1 MCPAEHGPCEDPQT
15 AFNHQL
21 QLATHRLIGVVRSSV
36 SELLWYTWTLE
47 SWLECAETL
56 TGLSSRGSV
65 PARVYPLIAYWYYL
79 LRRAERVTRREIILC
94 LSDAPQPLPGFDSSP
109 HAGAGCARPARGSAH
124 TERPVHGGHA
134 RAGRGRCGAEAG
146 ARRAVPDRTRASY
159 GQGVRRRCARSAV
172 GPGWC
177 EYRFFSSYLNTVEA
191 YVVKSVRA
199 RSPRARPRRR
209 RPATGTAAGRPAETP
224 KHGDPSAGR
233 YSVLRFIAVRAHLT
247 LGVKRTSPESSHTLL
262 DPRPKI

>member
-56 TGLSSRGSV
+56 TGLSTRGSV

-94 LSDAPQPLPGFDSSP
+94 LSDAPHRCPGLIRRWVRAPGAARHVVHTDTGRR
-109 HAGAGCARPARGSAH
+109 AGGAPGEGGGRAANGSA
-124 TERPVHGGHA
+124 
-134 RAGRGRCGAEAG
+134 
-146 ARRAVPDRTRASY
+146 
-159 GQGVRRRCARSAV
+159 
-172 GPGWC
+172 
-177 EYRFFSSYLNTVEA
+177 
-191 YVVKSVRA
+191 
-199 RSPRARPRRR
+199 
-209 RPATGTAAGRPAETP
+209 
-224 KHGDPSAGR
+224 
-233 YSVLRFIAVRAHLT
+233 
-247 LGVKRTSPESSHTLL
+247 
-262 DPRPKI
+262 